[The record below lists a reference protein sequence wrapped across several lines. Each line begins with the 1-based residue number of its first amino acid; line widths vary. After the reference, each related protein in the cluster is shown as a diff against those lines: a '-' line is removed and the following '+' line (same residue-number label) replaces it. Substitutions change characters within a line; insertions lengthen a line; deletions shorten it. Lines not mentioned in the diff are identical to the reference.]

1 MVVRLQG
8 EHGGGGDPV
17 LWMRSGAL
25 RASDGGPALGRFPI
39 SPRGALIAA
48 HVLCSLPHWRLLSS
62 LALPSMSW
70 AWFPLCLRE
79 LMMP

>member
-39 SPRGALIAA
+39 SPRE
-48 HVLCSLPHWRLLSS
+48 P
-62 LALPSMSW
+62 
-70 AWFPLCLRE
+70 
-79 LMMP
+79 